1 MMAAELRSASAAAF
15 RFELGRVPS
24 PAEAAQLNAVLTRHG
39 AFLGEFVAQ
48 ADQLT
53 PAQIAARA
61 GLYSAA
67 PLEAGAAGKMA
78 GMPAEARV
86 TWHGPDAEPACP
98 DCLALIGRSWTK
110 DEFAALGVTPGNGVS
125 CSGNCRCFL
134 ETEGGD

>member
-1 MMAAELRSASAAAF
+1 MMGAEIRSASAAAF
-15 RFELGRVPS
+15 RFELGRQPT
-24 PAEAAQLNAVLTRHG
+24 PAEAAQLNAVLVRHG

-48 ADQLT
+48 ADSLT

-86 TWHGPDAEPACP
+86 HWLGPDGGSSCP

-110 DEFAALGVTPGNGVS
+110 DEFAALGVAPGS
-125 CSGNCRCFL
+125 QRCAGNCRCRL